1 MKKIIYR
8 EFEDLIIGY
17 ISQTLTVNDLKEV
30 LKKLKN
36 PGNAEVFKEY
46 VRINYFTIYAMN
58 KLDTDSIIKE
68 INNRIAKEES
78 KKSKRI
84 YFMNFVKYA
93 SVNGGFVFVRW
104 DKVKKENFIANKMI
118 DPGVYYNLNAAKE
131 IMRKQTDKAN
141 FTVDDVALQAPD
153 QEQINSA
160 DLDELRAEF
169 DLKNE
174 EKRLEQEDAAAKQN
188 SRRERKEKRKEK
200 KDNTSELQ

>member
-1 MKKIIYR
+1 MGVQTYALSQEARDEYLEPLNDPSADGQRFFVQDLLDIAGYVPERIQIY
-8 EFEDLIIGY
+8 
-17 ISQTLTVNDLKEV
+17 QTLPNQ
-30 LKKLKN
+30 
-36 PGNAEVFKEY
+36 ARVFR
-46 VRINYFTIYAMN
+46 V
-58 KLDTDSIIKE
+58 KLD
-68 INNRIAKEES
+68 
-78 KKSKRI
+78 
-84 YFMNFVKYA
+84 

-141 FTVDDVALQAPD
+141 FTLDD
-153 QEQINSA
+153 
-160 DLDELRAEF
+160 LRAEV